1 MERPRILLLSKGS
14 PSQDKRI
21 LGKKHVN
28 LNGQYTPHGTHLSY
42 LSAGSPVIVAN
53 LWEVTDKDIDRFGKA
68 MIDAWLREIS
78 SPSVVCAQYRLV
90 AELKSMSITGGK
102 RDANKKIPMK
112 NKVSVT
118 SLGTVNMDAD
128 HDSKLFVQQ
137 NDSGVHLPPTPDPLL
152 HGLHGHLWV
161 M

>member
-1 MERPRILLLSKGS
+1 MERPGILLLSKGS

-21 LGKKHVN
+21 LGKKHGN
-28 LNGQYTPHGTHLSY
+28 LNGQYTPHGTHFSY
-42 LSAGSPVIVAN
+42 LSVGSPVIFAN
-53 LWEVTDKDIDRFGKA
+53 LWEVTNKNIDRFGKA
-68 MIDAWLREIS
+68 MLDAWLREIS
-78 SPSVVCAQYRLV
+78 SPFVVCAQYRLV

-102 RDANKKIPMK
+102 RDANNPMK

-128 HDSKLFVQQ
+128 HNSKLFVQQ